1 MGNNRKFVF
10 QDEQDLMSSSPVRE
24 NSLSAGSLDS
34 GIKSIDLSEEGIREM
49 PTLFLSAKRWLSV
62 ISGIILLS
70 LLTVLV
76 CLTFGAQPIG
86 MGVVMQTLVAGV
98 RDGQAGIESA
108 GVPGVIVWQVRLPRI
123 LLAFLVGGSLA
134 GVGVALQALL
144 RNPLA
149 EPFVLGISSGAAFG
163 ATLAMLLGVGN
174 TFLGVSTLPL
184 WAFAGG
190 LLAIMVVYR
199 ISVAYRMLSVHT
211 LLLAGVILNALF
223 SALIMFAISIADP
236 TQAFKMMLWL
246 MGTLTVPEFWT
257 LVTLLVYLACGF
269 LILFWLAR
277 PLNILTLGDE
287 SARSLGVEVDR
298 IKKLVFVTSALVTGA
313 VVSIAGL
320 IGFVGMV
327 VPHAVRMIIGA
338 DHRLLLPVA
347 ALAGGAFLTVA
358 DTVART
364 ALAPTELPVG
374 VVTALIGGPFFIYL
388 LVQRRAGVPF

>member
-1 MGNNRKFVF
+1 MGNIRKFVF

-24 NSLSAGSLDS
+24 NSLRAGSLDS
-34 GIKSIDLSEEGIREM
+34 GIKSIGLSEEGIREM

-70 LLTVLV
+70 LLIVLA

-257 LVTLLVYLACGF
+257 LLTLLVYLTCGF

-327 VPHAVRMIIGA
+327 VPHAVRMIVGA

>member
-1 MGNNRKFVF
+1 MGNIRKFVF

-34 GIKSIDLSEEGIREM
+34 GIESVGLPEEDIREM
-49 PTLFLSAKRWLSV
+49 PALFLSAKRWLSV

-70 LLTVLV
+70 LLIVLV

-257 LVTLLVYLACGF
+257 LLTLLVYLTCGF

-327 VPHAVRMIIGA
+327 VPHAVRMIVGA

>member
-34 GIKSIDLSEEGIREM
+34 GMKSIDLSEEGIREM

-327 VPHAVRMIIGA
+327 VPHAVRMIVGA

>member
-34 GIKSIDLSEEGIREM
+34 GMKSIDLSEEGIREM

>member
-1 MGNNRKFVF
+1 MGNIRKFVF

-34 GIKSIDLSEEGIREM
+34 GIESVGLPEGDIQEM
-49 PTLFLSAKRWLSV
+49 PALFLSAKRWLSV

-70 LLTVLV
+70 LLIVLV

-257 LVTLLVYLACGF
+257 LLTLLVYLACGF

-327 VPHAVRMIIGA
+327 VPHAVRMIVGA

-388 LVQRRAGVPF
+388 LVRRRAGVPL

>member
-1 MGNNRKFVF
+1 
-10 QDEQDLMSSSPVRE
+10 
-24 NSLSAGSLDS
+24 
-34 GIKSIDLSEEGIREM
+34 
-49 PTLFLSAKRWLSV
+49 
-62 ISGIILLS
+62 
-70 LLTVLV
+70 
-76 CLTFGAQPIG
+76 
-86 MGVVMQTLVAGV
+86 
-98 RDGQAGIESA
+98 
-108 GVPGVIVWQVRLPRI
+108 
-123 LLAFLVGGSLA
+123 LAFLVGGSLA

-257 LVTLLVYLACGF
+257 LLTLLVYLTCGF

-313 VVSIAGL
+313 VVSISGL

-327 VPHAVRMIIGA
+327 VPHAVRMIVGA

-347 ALAGGAFLTVA
+347 ALVGGAFLTVA

-374 VVTALIGGPFFIYL
+374 VVTALIGGPIFIYL
-388 LVQRRAGVPF
+388 LVRRRAGVPL

>member
-1 MGNNRKFVF
+1 MGNIRKFVF

-24 NSLSAGSLDS
+24 NSLHAGSLDS
-34 GIKSIDLSEEGIREM
+34 GIKSIGLSEEGIREM

-70 LLTVLV
+70 LLIVLV

-257 LVTLLVYLACGF
+257 LLTLLVYLACGF

-327 VPHAVRMIIGA
+327 VPHAVRMIVGA

>member
-1 MGNNRKFVF
+1 MGNIRKFVF

>member
-1 MGNNRKFVF
+1 
-10 QDEQDLMSSSPVRE
+10 MSSSPVRE

-34 GIKSIDLSEEGIREM
+34 GIKSIGLSEEGIRER
-49 PTLFLSAKRWLSV
+49 PALFLSAKRWLSV

-70 LLTVLV
+70 LLIVLA

-246 MGTLTVPEFWT
+246 MGTLSVPEFWT

-327 VPHAVRMIIGA
+327 VPHAVRMIVGA

>member
-1 MGNNRKFVF
+1 
-10 QDEQDLMSSSPVRE
+10 MSSSPVRE
-24 NSLSAGSLDS
+24 NSLRAGNLAS
-34 GIKSIDLSEEGIREM
+34 GIESVGLPEGDILHV

-70 LLTVLV
+70 LFIVLV

-190 LLAIMVVYR
+190 A
-199 ISVAYRMLSVHT
+199 
-211 LLLAGVILNALF
+211 
-223 SALIMFAISIADP
+223 
-236 TQAFKMMLWL
+236 
-246 MGTLTVPEFWT
+246 
-257 LVTLLVYLACGF
+257 
-269 LILFWLAR
+269 AR
-277 PLNILTLGDE
+277 HYG
-287 SARSLGVEVDR
+287 
-298 IKKLVFVTSALVTGA
+298 
-313 VVSIAGL
+313 
-320 IGFVGMV
+320 
-327 VPHAVRMIIGA
+327 
-338 DHRLLLPVA
+338 
-347 ALAGGAFLTVA
+347 
-358 DTVART
+358 
-364 ALAPTELPVG
+364 
-374 VVTALIGGPFFIYL
+374 
-388 LVQRRAGVPF
+388 GVPN

>member
-34 GIKSIDLSEEGIREM
+34 GIKSIGLLEEDIREM

-70 LLTVLV
+70 LLIVLA

-298 IKKLVFVTSALVTGA
+298 IKKLVFVISALVTGA

>member
-1 MGNNRKFVF
+1 MGNIRKFVF

-24 NSLSAGSLDS
+24 NDLSAGSLDS
-34 GIKSIDLSEEGIREM
+34 GIKSTGLSEEGIREM

-70 LLTVLV
+70 LLIVLV

-246 MGTLTVPEFWT
+246 MGTLSVPEFWT
-257 LVTLLVYLACGF
+257 LLTLLVYLACGF

-327 VPHAVRMIIGA
+327 VPHAVRMIVGA

>member
-34 GIKSIDLSEEGIREM
+34 GIKSIGLSEEDIREM

-70 LLTVLV
+70 LLIVLV

-123 LLAFLVGGSLA
+123 FLAFLVGGSLA

-246 MGTLTVPEFWT
+246 MGTLSVPEFWT

>member
-34 GIKSIDLSEEGIREM
+34 GIKSIGLLEEDIREM

-70 LLTVLV
+70 LLIVLA

-298 IKKLVFVTSALVTGA
+298 IKKLVFVISALVTGA

-327 VPHAVRMIIGA
+327 VPHAVRMIVGA

>member
-1 MGNNRKFVF
+1 
-10 QDEQDLMSSSPVRE
+10 MSSSPVRE

-34 GIKSIDLSEEGIREM
+34 GIKSIGLSEEGIREM
-49 PTLFLSAKRWLSV
+49 PALFLSAKRWLSV

-70 LLTVLV
+70 LLIVLV

>member
-1 MGNNRKFVF
+1 MGNIRKFVF

-34 GIKSIDLSEEGIREM
+34 GIKSIGLSEEGIREM
-49 PTLFLSAKRWLSV
+49 PALFLSAKRWLSV

-70 LLTVLV
+70 LLIVLV

-257 LVTLLVYLACGF
+257 LLTLLVYLACGF

-327 VPHAVRMIIGA
+327 VPHAVRMIVGA

>member
-1 MGNNRKFVF
+1 MGNIRKFVF

-34 GIKSIDLSEEGIREM
+34 GIKSIGLLEEDIREM

-70 LLTVLV
+70 LLIVLV

-246 MGTLTVPEFWT
+246 MGTLSVPEFWT

-327 VPHAVRMIIGA
+327 VPHAVRMIVGA

>member
-1 MGNNRKFVF
+1 MGNIRKFVF

-34 GIKSIDLSEEGIREM
+34 GIKSIGLLEEDIREM

-70 LLTVLV
+70 LLIVLA

-199 ISVAYRMLSVHT
+199 ISVAYRMLWGAPPRNAKALKIDAPMMKYITTNPRVRSPATKPSVVFEARRPDSSPT
-211 LLLAGVILNALF
+211 ASDRPSTRSRLLCAV
-223 SALIMFAISIADP
+223 
-236 TQAFKMMLWL
+236 MLK
-246 MGTLTVPEFWT
+246 GR
-257 LVTLLVYLACGF
+257 AHG
-269 LILFWLAR
+269 
-277 PLNILTLGDE
+277 
-287 SARSLGVEVDR
+287 
-298 IKKLVFVTSALVTGA
+298 ALVRI
-313 VVSIAGL
+313 SSL
-320 IGFVGMV
+320 IGW
-327 VPHAVRMIIGA
+327 PK
-338 DHRLLLPVA
+338 PV
-347 ALAGGAFLTVA
+347 LSTQ
-358 DTVART
+358 
-364 ALAPTELPVG
+364 
-374 VVTALIGGPFFIYL
+374 
-388 LVQRRAGVPF
+388 QRPG

>member
-1 MGNNRKFVF
+1 MGNIRKFVF

-34 GIKSIDLSEEGIREM
+34 GIESVGLPEEDIREM
-49 PTLFLSAKRWLSV
+49 PALFLSAKRWLSV

-70 LLTVLV
+70 LLIVLV

-257 LVTLLVYLACGF
+257 LLTLLVYLACGF

-327 VPHAVRMIIGA
+327 VPHAVRMIVGA

-388 LVQRRAGVPF
+388 LVQRRAGVPL

>member
-1 MGNNRKFVF
+1 MGNIRKFVF

-24 NSLSAGSLDS
+24 NSLHAGSLDS
-34 GIKSIDLSEEGIREM
+34 GIKSIGLSEEGIREM

-70 LLTVLV
+70 LLIVLV

-86 MGVVMQTLVAGV
+86 MGVVMQTLIAGV

-246 MGTLTVPEFWT
+246 MGTLSVPEFWT

>member
-1 MGNNRKFVF
+1 
-10 QDEQDLMSSSPVRE
+10 MSSSPVRE

-34 GIKSIDLSEEGIREM
+34 GMKSIDLSEEGIREM

>member
-34 GIKSIDLSEEGIREM
+34 GIKSIGLSEEDIREM

-70 LLTVLV
+70 LLIVLV

-123 LLAFLVGGSLA
+123 FLAFLVGGSLA

>member
-70 LLTVLV
+70 LLIVLV

-123 LLAFLVGGSLA
+123 FLAFLVGGSLA

>member
-1 MGNNRKFVF
+1 MGNIRKFVF
-10 QDEQDLMSSSPVRE
+10 QDEQDLMSSSPIRE

-34 GIKSIDLSEEGIREM
+34 GIKSIGLSEEGIREM

-70 LLTVLV
+70 LLIVLA

-163 ATLAMLLGVGN
+163 ATLAMLLGVGS

-257 LVTLLVYLACGF
+257 LLTLLVYLTCGF

-298 IKKLVFVTSALVTGA
+298 IKRLVFVTSALVTGA

-327 VPHAVRMIIGA
+327 VPHAIRMIVGA

-347 ALAGGAFLTVA
+347 ALVGGAFLTVA

-374 VVTALIGGPFFIYL
+374 VVTALIGGPIFIYL
-388 LVQRRAGVPF
+388 LVRRRAGVPL

>member
-70 LLTVLV
+70 LLIVLV

-257 LVTLLVYLACGF
+257 LLTLLVYLACGF

-327 VPHAVRMIIGA
+327 VPHAVRMIVGA

>member
-327 VPHAVRMIIGA
+327 VPHAVRMIVGA

>member
-1 MGNNRKFVF
+1 MGNIRKFVF
-10 QDEQDLMSSSPVRE
+10 QDEQDLMSSSPIRE

-34 GIKSIDLSEEGIREM
+34 GIESVGLPEEDIREM
-49 PTLFLSAKRWLSV
+49 PALFLSAKRWLSV

-70 LLTVLV
+70 LFIVLV

-174 TFLGVSTLPL
+174 TFLGVSILPL

-190 LLAIMVVYR
+190 A
-199 ISVAYRMLSVHT
+199 
-211 LLLAGVILNALF
+211 
-223 SALIMFAISIADP
+223 
-236 TQAFKMMLWL
+236 
-246 MGTLTVPEFWT
+246 
-257 LVTLLVYLACGF
+257 
-269 LILFWLAR
+269 AR
-277 PLNILTLGDE
+277 HYG
-287 SARSLGVEVDR
+287 
-298 IKKLVFVTSALVTGA
+298 
-313 VVSIAGL
+313 
-320 IGFVGMV
+320 
-327 VPHAVRMIIGA
+327 
-338 DHRLLLPVA
+338 
-347 ALAGGAFLTVA
+347 
-358 DTVART
+358 
-364 ALAPTELPVG
+364 
-374 VVTALIGGPFFIYL
+374 
-388 LVQRRAGVPF
+388 GVPN

>member
-1 MGNNRKFVF
+1 
-10 QDEQDLMSSSPVRE
+10 MSSSPVRE

-34 GIKSIDLSEEGIREM
+34 GIKSIGLSEEGIREM

-70 LLTVLV
+70 LLIVLV

-327 VPHAVRMIIGA
+327 VPHAVRMIVGA

>member
-1 MGNNRKFVF
+1 MGNIRKFVF

-24 NSLSAGSLDS
+24 NSLHAGSLDS

-49 PTLFLSAKRWLSV
+49 PALFLSAKRWLSV

-70 LLTVLV
+70 LLIVLV

-257 LVTLLVYLACGF
+257 LLTLLVYLACGF

>member
-1 MGNNRKFVF
+1 MGNIRKFVF

-34 GIKSIDLSEEGIREM
+34 GIKSIGLSEEGIREM

-70 LLTVLV
+70 LLIVLV

-246 MGTLTVPEFWT
+246 MGTLSVPEFWT

-327 VPHAVRMIIGA
+327 VPHAVRMIVGA

>member
-1 MGNNRKFVF
+1 MGNIRKFVF

-34 GIKSIDLSEEGIREM
+34 GIKSIGLLEEDIREM

-70 LLTVLV
+70 LLIVLA

-223 SALIMFAISIADP
+223 SSLIMFAISIADP

-246 MGTLTVPEFWT
+246 MGTLSVPEFWT

-327 VPHAVRMIIGA
+327 VPHAVRMIVGA

>member
-1 MGNNRKFVF
+1 MGNIRKFVF
-10 QDEQDLMSSSPVRE
+10 QDEQDLMSSSPIRE

-34 GIKSIDLSEEGIREM
+34 GIESVGLPEEDIREM
-49 PTLFLSAKRWLSV
+49 PALFLSAKRWLSV

-70 LLTVLV
+70 LFIVLV

-257 LVTLLVYLACGF
+257 LLTLLVYLACGF

-327 VPHAVRMIIGA
+327 VPHAVRMIVGA

>member
-34 GIKSIDLSEEGIREM
+34 GIKSIGLSEEGIREM

-70 LLTVLV
+70 LLIVLA

-327 VPHAVRMIIGA
+327 VPHAVRMIVGA